1 MTAPFMSALSLILR
15 FGFRLFRREWRR
27 FVLPFLSL
35 TITGVV
41 LFLMLLLTGAGSLFL
56 AEQSREL
63 EGGDVVLESATPFSG
78 SSLLAEAGLSRAET
92 SVRWDVTGTLESES
106 GTAPFSLVA
115 VDAAFPLYGKF
126 TLAEGEFTA
135 VTPGSLYLEA
145 SGAERLGVAVGD
157 TVSFGAARLT
167 VAGIVESEPTSLFG
181 GFRFFPRAFISL
193 SDFELAGLDPA
204 LLRVEYKIAAR
215 VPDITKEEKV
225 AVRALPETYPG
236 LDVDI
241 AGEGRQGL
249 AFGLGAVTDF
259 LTIAV
264 IITAVLAAV
273 NVYAS
278 ILHLVTVER
287 RSLAILLAL
296 GLTRGKL
303 MATLFSA
310 VFWVVMFAG
319 ALSVLIGGQLF
330 MLLREYVG
338 TTYFITLPTPSL
350 VWYGALTL
358 VTVSVIA
365 IVSFIPAVERT
376 LAATPRQVLLGSGD
390 DIGGGRPVLIRNL
403 IILTCSALVPLALLA
418 ASLLE
423 SLWYGLLT
431 IGAIV
436 AVYLLVAGSYVALL
450 GFLYRRRSRFPFLV
464 RSLISQKRA
473 DGLFGVVAFTSL
485 FVALASLCTL
495 TLTQVSI
502 KDFLTSD
509 LSASIPSVYVI
520 DVQPSQREAL
530 VGKYPDLTLFPNWG
544 ARIVSI
550 DGRDIQALIE
560 AGDPDT
566 DPELRRE
573 FNLTARAELL
583 ASETVTAGQWSE
595 GRQGELSVD
604 EEFAARAC
612 IEIGSRVD
620 FTIQGF
626 PVGGVVT
633 SLRSTDS
640 RSGLLFFYFVLS
652 PEDVANFPSV
662 YFGYAYFD
670 TETRSSLGRYVADTM
685 PNVSVIET
693 AEVGE
698 LLVRI
703 ISILMVIV
711 FVITLPPLII
721 ALLLVVTLIV
731 SSYAERRRHGARLRA
746 LGMPKRTVFWSYLSE
761 TVSVTLV
768 ASLLA
773 YLVSLLVTTI
783 VTEQFLAIDTTTLI
797 AFELLVGLAAIILGV
812 FAIAYYLF
820 KTDILPLREL
830 MSYE

>member
-1 MTAPFMSALSLILR
+1 MSALSLILR
-15 FGFRLFRREWRR
+15 FGFRIFRREWRR

-63 EGGDVVLESATPFSG
+63 EGGDVVLESSTAFSG
-78 SSLLAEAGLSRAET
+78 ASLLAEAGLGRAET
-92 SVRWDVTGTLESES
+92 STRWDFTGTLESES

-115 VDAAFPLYGKF
+115 VDAAFPLYGTL
-126 TLAEGEFTA
+126 TLASGQFTA
-135 VTPGSLYLEA
+135 VAPGSLYLDA
-145 SGAERLGVAVGD
+145 GGAERLGVAVGD
-157 TVSFGAARLT
+157 NVRFGAATLT
-167 VAGIVESEPTSLFG
+167 VTGIVESEPTSLFG

-193 SDFELAGLDPA
+193 SDFASAGLDPA
-204 LLRVEYKIAAR
+204 LLRVEYKTAAR
-215 VPDITKEEKV
+215 VPDITDEEKG
-225 AVRALPETYPG
+225 AVRALTETYPAV
-236 LDVDI
+236 DVDI

-259 LTIAV
+259 LTVAV

-310 VFWVVMFAG
+310 VTSVVMLASI
-319 ALSVLIGGQLF
+319 LSLLIGSQLF
-330 MLLREYVG
+330 LLLREYVD
-338 TTYFITLPTPSL
+338 TTYFITLPNPSL
-350 VWYGALTL
+350 VWYGTLTL
-358 VTVSVIA
+358 VTVFFIA
-365 IVSFIPAVERT
+365 IASFIPAVERT
-376 LAATPRQVLLGSGD
+376 LAATPRQVLLGSGED
-390 DIGGGRPVLIRNL
+390 MARSRPVMIRNL
-403 IILTCSALVPLALLA
+403 ITLTGSALVPLALLA

-436 AVYLLVAGSYVALL
+436 AIYLLVAGAYVVLL
-450 GFLYRRRSRFPFLV
+450 GFLYRQRNRFPFLV

-530 VGKYPDLTLFPNWG
+530 TSEYSDLTLFPNWG

-583 ASETVTAGQWSE
+583 ASETVTAGQWSA
-595 GRQGELSVD
+595 GRQGEFSVD
-604 EEFAARAC
+604 EEFADRAG
-612 IEIGSRVD
+612 IVLGSRVD

-626 PVGGVVT
+626 PVSGVVT
-633 SLRSTDS
+633 SLRGTDS
-640 RSGLLFFYFVLS
+640 RSGLPFFYFVLS
-652 PEDVANFPSV
+652 PEDVAEFPGV
-662 YFGYAYFD
+662 YFGYGYFD
-670 TETRSSLGRYVADTM
+670 AETRAALGRYVATTM

-698 LLVRI
+698 LVVRI
-703 ISILMVIV
+703 ISILMIIV
-711 FVITLPPLII
+711 FVITLPPLFI
-721 ALLLVVTLIV
+721 ALLLVVTLII

-746 LGMPKRTVFWSYLSE
+746 LGMPKRTVFWSYLAE

-773 YLVSLLVTTI
+773 YAVSLLVTTV

-797 AFELLVGLAAIILGV
+797 ALELMMGLLAIIVGV
-812 FAIAYYLF
+812 FVLAYYLF

-830 MSYE
+830 LSYE